1 MCQLHTLVCPL
12 ATPNI
17 RQVLLRQ
24 RLPLWTERPWCLHP
38 STTKTG
44 LSTLVDAA
52 VTIRLTNLD
61 ENPEQKSA
69 KQLQAYRHSDPA
81 RRSPAR
87 RARELV
93 LLPQSSAVGGHGCQ
107 QGAVCGLRR
116 GARSRS
122 SARQA
127 CFAAEKRRA
136 GTTAWPSP
144 ADSIAHLWWRR
155 RDRSWPVVV
164 VSTGSSGSA
173 TGRTGCA

>member
-69 KQLQAYRHSDPA
+69 KQLQAYRPPIPPDA
-81 RRSPAR
+81 RLRGTLASWCCCRKA
-87 RARELV
+87 
-93 LLPQSSAVGGHGCQ
+93 LLWEATVVSRGQCVGCV
-107 QGAVCGLRR
+107 GAR
-116 GARSRS
+116 GAE
-122 SARQA
+122 
-127 CFAAEKRRA
+127 AALAKPASLLKKEERAPQHGRRLRIQLHICGGGG
-136 GTTAWPSP
+136 GTGPGQW
-144 ADSIAHLWWRR
+144 
-155 RDRSWPVVV
+155 
-164 VSTGSSGSA
+164 
-173 TGRTGCA
+173 

>member
-93 LLPQSSAVGGHGCQ
+93 LLPQGSAVRGRGCQ
-107 QGAVCGLRR
+107 QGAEGGLPR
-116 GARSRS
+116 GAQRRS
-122 SARQA
+122 SACQA
-127 CFAAEKRRA
+127 RFGAGESRA
-136 GTTAWPSP
+136 RTAAWPSP
-144 ADSIAHLWWRR
+144 ADSIAH
-155 RDRSWPVVV
+155 SW
-164 VSTGSSGSA
+164 
-173 TGRTGCA
+173 

>member
-69 KQLQAYRHSDPA
+69 KQLQASRHCDPA

-93 LLPQSSAVGGHGCQ
+93 LLPQGSCCERPRLSAGVSGRAA
-107 QGAVCGLRR
+107 QGRAEEKQRAPSRLR
-116 GARSRS
+116 
-122 SARQA
+122 
-127 CFAAEKRRA
+127 C
-136 GTTAWPSP
+136 
-144 ADSIAHLWWRR
+144 
-155 RDRSWPVVV
+155 
-164 VSTGSSGSA
+164 
-173 TGRTGCA
+173 

>member
-69 KQLQAYRHSDPA
+69 KQLQAYRHFSRPTLA
-81 RRSPAR
+81 CA
-87 RARELV
+87 
-93 LLPQSSAVGGHGCQ
+93 
-107 QGAVCGLRR
+107 
-116 GARSRS
+116 ARSRAGAAAAKLCCGRPRL
-122 SARQA
+122 SAGGSVW
-127 CFAAEKRRA
+127 AA
-136 GTTAWPSP
+136 
-144 ADSIAHLWWRR
+144 
-155 RDRSWPVVV
+155 
-164 VSTGSSGSA
+164 
-173 TGRTGCA
+173 